1 MHNRVGVLLA
11 SYNGEHYI
19 REQLLSIINQENVSL
34 HVFVSD
40 DGSTDATREI
50 VDVLSSNCSEI
61 TLLPVGQ
68 PTGSPAGNFF
78 RLLSVI
84 DLSNFSHIAF
94 ADQDDI
100 WSLNKIERALMQ
112 MKVNDADGY
121 SSDLISYS
129 IETRKVKYILKSH
142 AQRDYDYIFQGA
154 SAGCTYVISARLAA
168 QIKNRIS
175 SIPFSEFK
183 NRSHDWLIYAMARAA
198 EYRWFCD
205 PKSFVF
211 YRQHS
216 SNVYGA
222 HSSLSGILSKIDKI
236 KNGWYRENIIW
247 LGSFVNKNE
256 VLSDIFRRV
265 ERWSWIDRCY
275 VAIHSNKFRRR
286 RRDILVL
293 FFFALLGIM
302 N

>member
-1 MHNRVGVLLA
+1 MPNRVGVLLA
-11 SYNGEHYI
+11 SYNGQHYI
-19 REQLLSIINQENVSL
+19 REQILSIVNQANVSL

-50 VDVLSSNCSEI
+50 IDVLSSDCSEI
-61 TLLPVGQ
+61 TLLPTGQ

-78 RLLSVI
+78 RLLSFI

-112 MKVNDADGY
+112 MEVNDADGY

-129 IETRKVKYILKSH
+129 VDNRKVKYIVKSH
-142 AQRDYDYIFQGA
+142 AQTDYDYIFQGA

-168 QIKNRIS
+168 QIKNRVAY
-175 SIPFSEFK
+175 IPFCEFK
-183 NRSHDWLIYAMARAA
+183 NRSHDWLIYAIARSAG
-198 EYRWFCD
+198 YRWFCD
-205 PKSFVF
+205 PESFVF

-222 HSSLSGILSKIDKI
+222 HSSLSGIISKINKI

-247 LGSFVNKNE
+247 LSSFVNTNE

-275 VAIHSNKFRRR
+275 VAIHSTKFRRR
-286 RRDILVL
+286 RRDVLAL
-293 FFFALLGIM
+293 FFFALIGLM